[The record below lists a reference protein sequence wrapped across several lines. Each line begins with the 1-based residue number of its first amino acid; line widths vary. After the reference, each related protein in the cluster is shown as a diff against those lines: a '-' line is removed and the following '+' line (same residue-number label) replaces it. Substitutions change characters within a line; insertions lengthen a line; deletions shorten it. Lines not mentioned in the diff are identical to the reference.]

1 MRGDPKFQMD
11 HVVEF
16 TDTEFMICTAARL
29 LEDRKTVFVGWGM
42 PQLVAMLAERL
53 YTPQLVQVFEFGA
66 VGPQSLTPF
75 VRGTMGG
82 PSNVYRSL
90 QWSSMNWAF
99 SYAAAGYIDY
109 GMIGAAQVDE
119 HGNANST
126 MLGGSY
132 ERPGRRFP
140 GSGGGN
146 EVASLCWKTIL
157 VMKHE
162 PRRFVKRVDF
172 ITSPGYLDGP
182 GGREKAG
189 LPRGSGPWRLVTSR
203 AVFGFDPDTRR
214 LVLLGALKG
223 LSAAEVLEGM
233 EFRPPVAER
242 LEEVA
247 PPSQE
252 ELSILRREIDPSGVI
267 IRGEKLRASR

>member
-1 MRGDPKFQMD
+1 MGQL
-11 HVVEF
+11 VEF

-82 PSNVYRSL
+82 ASNVYRSL

-99 SYAAAGYIDY
+99 SYAATGYIDY
-109 GMIGAAQVDE
+109 GMIGAAQVDTY
-119 HGNANST
+119 GNVNST
-126 MLGGSY
+126 LLGGSY

-146 EVASLCWKTIL
+146 ELASLCWKTIL

-162 PRRFVKRVDF
+162 PRRFVKELDF

-182 GGREKAG
+182 GRREEAG

-203 AVFGFDPDTRR
+203 AVFGFEAETKR
-214 LVLLGALKG
+214 LQLLGVLKD
-223 LSAAEVLEGM
+223 LTEREVLDGM
-233 EFRPPVAER
+233 EVRPLVADT
-242 LEEVA
+242 LEVLA
-247 PPSQE
+247 PPSEE
-252 ELSILRREIDPSGVI
+252 ELSVLRREIDPSGII
-267 IRGEKLRASR
+267 IRGEKLRAPR

>member
-1 MRGDPKFQMD
+1 MD
-11 HVVEF
+11 QVVEF

-99 SYAAAGYIDY
+99 SYAATGYIDY
-109 GMIGAAQVDE
+109 GMIGAAQVDTY
-119 HGNANST
+119 GNVNST
-126 MLGGSY
+126 LLGGTY

-146 EVASLCWKTIL
+146 ELASLCWKTIL

-182 GGREKAG
+182 GGREKSG

-203 AVFGFDPDTRR
+203 AVFGFDEGTKR
-214 LVLLGALKG
+214 LVLLGILKG
-223 LSAAEVLEGM
+223 LSEGEVLEGM
-233 EFRPPVAER
+233 EFRPLVAEK
-242 LEEVA
+242 LEELA
-247 PPSQE
+247 PPSE
-252 ELSILRREIDPSGVI
+252 GELSVLRREIDPSGII
-267 IRGEKLRASR
+267 IRGEKMRASR

>member
-1 MRGDPKFQMD
+1 M
-11 HVVEF
+11 VEC

-53 YTPQLVQVFEFGA
+53 YTPQLVQLFEFGA
-66 VGPQSLTPF
+66 VGPQSQTPF

-82 PSNVYRSL
+82 PTNVYRSL

-99 SYAAAGYIDY
+99 AYAGAGYVDY
-109 GMIGAAQVDE
+109 GMIGAAQIDAY
-119 HGNANST
+119 GNVNST
-126 MLGGSY
+126 LLGGTY

-146 EVASLCWKTIL
+146 EVASLCWRTIL

-162 PRRFVKRVDF
+162 PRRFVERLDF
-172 ITSPGYLDGP
+172 LTSPGYLDGP

-189 LPRGSGPWRLVTSR
+189 LPRGTGPWRVVTSR
-203 AVFGFDPDTRR
+203 ALFGFDEETKR
-214 LVLLGALKG
+214 LTLMGVLKG
-223 LSAAEVLEGM
+223 LTALEVLQGM
-233 EFRPPVAER
+233 EFKPLLAER
-242 LEEVA
+242 LEELA
-247 PPSQE
+247 PPTGD
-252 ELSILRREIDPSGVI
+252 ELRVLRGEIDPSGII
-267 IRGEKLRASR
+267 IRGEKIRVER

>member
-1 MRGDPKFQMD
+1 MD
-11 HVVEF
+11 QVVEF

-99 SYAAAGYIDY
+99 AYAATGYIDY

-162 PRRFVKRVDF
+162 QRRFVKRVDF

-182 GGREKAG
+182 GAREKAG

-203 AVFGFDPDTRR
+203 AIFGFDAGTRS
-214 LVLLGALKG
+214 LVLLGVLKG
-223 LSAAEVLEGM
+223 LSAAEVLDGM
-233 EFRPPVAER
+233 EFRPPVAEP
-242 LEEVA
+242 LEEVT

>member
-1 MRGDPKFQMD
+1 MAET
-11 HVVEF
+11 VEF
-16 TDTEFMICTAARL
+16 TDTEFMICSAARL

-99 SYAAAGYIDY
+99 SYAATGYLDY
-109 GMIGAAQVDE
+109 GMIGAAQIDAY
-119 HGNANST
+119 GNVNST
-126 MLGGSY
+126 LLGGTY
-132 ERPGRRFP
+132 ERPERRFP

-162 PRRFVKRVDF
+162 PRRFVRRLDF
-172 ITSPGYLDGP
+172 MTSPGYLDGP
-182 GGREKAG
+182 EGRERAG
-189 LPRGSGPWRLVTSR
+189 LPRNSGPWRVVTSR
-203 AVFGFDPDTRR
+203 ALFGFDEETRR
-214 LVLLGALKG
+214 LKLLGVLRG
-223 LSAAEVLEGM
+223 RSGSEVVQGM
-233 EFRPPVAER
+233 EFNPLVGGK
-242 LEEVA
+242 V
-247 PPSQE
+247 E
-252 ELSILRREIDPSGVI
+252 ELSPPTEDELRVLRQQIDPSGII
-267 IRGEKLRASR
+267 IRGEKIRATR

>member
-1 MRGDPKFQMD
+1 M
-11 HVVEF
+11 EF

-99 SYAAAGYIDY
+99 SYAATGYLDY
-109 GMIGAAQVDE
+109 GMIGAAQIDSY
-119 HGNANST
+119 GNVNST
-126 MLGGSY
+126 LLGGTY
-132 ERPGRRFP
+132 ERPERRFP

-146 EVASLCWKTIL
+146 EVASLCWRTIL

-162 PRRFVKRVDF
+162 PRRFVEQLDF
-172 ITSPGYLDGP
+172 MTSPGYLNGP
-182 GGREKAG
+182 EGREKAG
-189 LPRGSGPWRLVTSR
+189 LPRSTGPWRVVTSK
-203 AVFGFDPDTRR
+203 AVFGFDPDTKR
-214 LVLLGALKG
+214 LMLLGVLKG
-223 LSAAEVLEGM
+223 LSSSGVLEGM
-233 EFRPPVAER
+233 EFRPGVAESV
-242 LEEVA
+242 EQIS
-247 PPSQE
+247 PPTEE
-252 ELSILRREIDPSGVI
+252 ELRVLRQDIDPSGII
-267 IRGEKLRASR
+267 IRGEKMQAAR

>member
-1 MRGDPKFQMD
+1 M
-11 HVVEF
+11 VEF

-53 YTPQLVQVFEFGA
+53 YTPRLVQLFEFGA

-90 QWSSMNWAF
+90 QWTNMNWAI
-99 SYAAAGYIDY
+99 SYAATGYIDY
-109 GMIGAAQVDE
+109 GMIGAAQVDGY
-119 HGNANST
+119 GNVNST
-126 MLGGSY
+126 LLGGTY
-132 ERPGRRFP
+132 ERPARRFP

-162 PRRFVKRVDF
+162 PRRFVRRLDF
-172 ITSPGYLDGP
+172 VTSPGYLDGP
-182 GGREKAG
+182 GAREKAG

-203 AVFGFDPDTRR
+203 AVFGFDEATKH
-214 LVLLGALKG
+214 LKLLATLQGF
-223 LSAAEVLEGM
+223 SPAEVLDGM
-233 EFRPPVAER
+233 EFRPLVAENIEA
-242 LEEVA
+242 L
-247 PPSQE
+247 PPPCE
-252 ELSILRREIDPSGVI
+252 AELRILRQEIDPSGI
-267 IRGEKLRASR
+267 IIGGERLRGTGAEASPPHHT

>member
-1 MRGDPKFQMD
+1 MAEL
-11 HVVEF
+11 VEF

-66 VGPQSLTPF
+66 IGPQSLTPF

-82 PSNVYRSL
+82 SSNVYRSL

-99 SYAAAGYIDY
+99 SYAATGYIDY
-109 GMIGAAQVDE
+109 GMIGAAQVDT
-119 HGNANST
+119 HGNVNST

-132 ERPGRRFP
+132 ERSGRRLP

-146 EVASLCWKTIL
+146 ELASLCWKTIL

-162 PRRFVKRVDF
+162 PRRFVKQVDF
-172 ITSPGYLDGP
+172 ITSPGYLGGP
-182 GGREKAG
+182 GGREQAG

-203 AVFGFDPDTRR
+203 AVFGFDAGTKC
-214 LVLLGALKG
+214 LLLLGVLKG
-223 LSAAEVLEGM
+223 LAETEVLDGM
-233 EFRPPVAER
+233 EFRPLVAEK
-242 LEEVA
+242 LEELA

-252 ELSILRREIDPSGVI
+252 ELSVLRREIDPSGII
-267 IRGEKLRASR
+267 IRGEKMRASR

>member
-1 MRGDPKFQMD
+1 MGQT
-11 HVVEF
+11 VEF
-16 TDTEFMICTAARL
+16 TDTEFMICSAARL
-29 LEDRKTVFVGWGM
+29 LEDRKTIFVGWGM

-82 PSNVYRSL
+82 PTNVYRSL
-90 QWSSMNWAF
+90 QWSNMNWAF
-99 SYAAAGYIDY
+99 SYAVTGYLDY
-109 GMIGAAQVDE
+109 GMIGAAQIDAY
-119 HGNANST
+119 GNVNST
-126 MLGGSY
+126 LLGGTY

-162 PRRFVKRVDF
+162 PRRFVKQLDF
-172 ITSPGYLDGP
+172 MTSPGYLNGP

-189 LPRGSGPWRLVTSR
+189 LPRNSGPWRLVTSR
-203 AVFGFDPDTRR
+203 ALFGFDEETKR
-214 LVLLGALKG
+214 LKLLGVLNG
-223 LSAAEVLEGM
+223 LSGSEVVQGM
-233 EFRPPVAER
+233 EFRPLVAER
-242 LEEVA
+242 VEELA
-247 PPSQE
+247 PPTE
-252 ELSILRREIDPSGVI
+252 DELGVLRQEIDPSGII
-267 IRGEKLRASR
+267 IRGEKIRAAR

>member
-1 MRGDPKFQMD
+1 MGKT
-11 HVVEF
+11 VEF
-16 TDTEFMICTAARL
+16 TDTEFMISSAARL
-29 LEDRKTVFVGWGM
+29 LEDRRTIFVGWGM

-82 PSNVYRSL
+82 PTNVYRSL
-90 QWSSMNWAF
+90 QWSNMNWAF
-99 SYAAAGYIDY
+99 SYAATGYLDY
-109 GMIGAAQVDE
+109 GMIGAAQIDAY
-119 HGNANST
+119 GNVNST
-126 MLGGSY
+126 LLGGTY

-162 PRRFVKRVDF
+162 PRRFVERLDF
-172 ITSPGYLDGP
+172 MTSPGYLSGP
-182 GGREKAG
+182 GAREKEG

-203 AVFGFDPDTRR
+203 ALFGFDEETKR
-214 LVLLGALKG
+214 LKLLAVLSG
-223 LSAAEVLEGM
+223 LSASEVVQGM
-233 EFRPPVAER
+233 EFQPHMAER
-242 LEEVA
+242 LEELA
-247 PPSQE
+247 PPTE
-252 ELSILRREIDPSGVI
+252 DELRVLRQEIDPSGII
-267 IRGEKLRASR
+267 IRGEKIRAAR

>member
-1 MRGDPKFQMD
+1 MGQ
-11 HVVEF
+11 VVEF

-53 YTPQLVQVFEFGA
+53 YTPSLIQIFEFGA
-66 VGPQSLTPF
+66 VGPQSLVPF

-82 PSNVYRSL
+82 PTNVYRSL
-90 QWSSMNWAF
+90 QWSNMNWAF
-99 SYAAAGYIDY
+99 AYAATGYVDY
-109 GMIGAAQVDE
+109 GMIGAAQIDAY
-119 HGNANST
+119 GNVNST
-126 MLGGSY
+126 MLGGTY

-162 PRRFVKRVDF
+162 PRRFVERLDF
-172 ITSPGYLDGP
+172 MTSPGYLNGP

-189 LPRGSGPWRLVTSR
+189 LPRGTGPWRVVTSK
-203 AVFGFDPDTRR
+203 AVFGFDEETKR
-214 LVLLGALKG
+214 LKLLGVLKG
-223 LSAAEVLEGM
+223 LSASEVLQGM
-233 EFRPPVAER
+233 EFKPLTAER
-242 LEEVA
+242 LEEIG
-247 PPSQE
+247 PPTDD
-252 ELSILRREIDPSGVI
+252 ELRVLREQIDPSGIV
-267 IRGEKLRASR
+267 IRGEKIRAAR